1 MFFYQ
6 KMKNKIIQMFLLGL
20 LSACSGNN
28 KNSIGTIIPLNCDVH
43 KVEISLDETYYDSII
58 SHISDTSF
66 VILNERNDIM
76 FSCADKIIEYNNKYY
91 ILDQSSL
98 RTVVSF
104 KKDGTP
110 DTKYGRVGQGPGE
123 YVFPWDM
130 DVDETGVYVLDTNSK
145 KVIHY
150 NESGNLI
157 GEWKIPFWADAIKR
171 LKNGNFI
178 FNTTPDGTQVPSL
191 IYTDSLMNPIQHSMP
206 YRENYVGG
214 YTTGGILRNSDLG
227 LCFYRSPSD
236 SLAVLDENGQVQTF
250 IVFDFLNKSVPQIA
264 KTDYMAFRQND
275 RSTDYLYFVNNPIHV
290 ADSVWIGLIEDGDNQ
305 YTIAFDPFN
314 NKCGAKKFT
323 KASSIY
329 DIIEPMFSDN
339 KGTIVSL
346 ISGELAG
353 MCRDYE
359 LLPDTIIDALN
370 DGNRVLLINKFHL

>member
-1 MFFYQ
+1 
-6 KMKNKIIQMFLLGL
+6 MKLI
-20 LSACSGNN
+20 
-28 KNSIGTIIPLNCDVH
+28 TIPLSV
-43 KVEISLDETYYDSII
+43 
-58 SHISDTSF
+58 TSF

-104 KKDGTP
+104 KKDGTS

-178 FNTTPDGTQVPSL
+178 FNTTPDGTQTPSL

-236 SLAVLDENGQVQTF
+236 SLAILDENGQVQTF

-290 ADSVWIGLIEDGDNQ
+290 ADSVWIGLIEDGHNQ
-305 YTIAFDPFN
+305 YTIAFNPFN

-329 DIIEPMFSDN
+329 DIIEPMFSDS

-370 DGNRVLLINKFHL
+370 DGNRVLLINKFHF

>member
-1 MFFYQ
+1 
-6 KMKNKIIQMFLLGL
+6 MKNKIIQMFLLGL

>member
-1 MFFYQ
+1 
-6 KMKNKIIQMFLLGL
+6 MKNKIIQMFLLGL

-191 IYTDSLMNPIQHSMP
+191 IYTDSLMNPIQNSMP